1 MVLWT
6 SCMFRRIESSDMAT
20 RKPKF
25 KCGDI
30 VWFFDVDD
38 DMEPSEWI
46 RKCRVEQEATAYFD
60 PIVADLKYD
69 IPYRFRARE
78 NQLFKTERAAHK
90 HFCEW
95 AEKIVDHERSWLL
108 NHKEIK

>member
-1 MVLWT
+1 
-6 SCMFRRIESSDMAT
+6 MAVK
-20 RKPKF
+20 KPKF
-25 KCGDI
+25 ARGDI

-38 DMEPSEWI
+38 DMMPSGWI
-46 RKCRVEQEATAYFD
+46 RKCRVEQEATAFFD
-60 PIVADLKYD
+60 PIVEDLQYD

-95 AEKIVDHERSWLL
+95 AERIVDRERAWLL
-108 NHKEIK
+108 NHKEGK

>member
-1 MVLWT
+1 
-6 SCMFRRIESSDMAT
+6 MAVK
-20 RKPKF
+20 KPKF
-25 KCGDI
+25 ARGDI

-38 DMEPSEWI
+38 DLLPGAWI
-46 RKCRVEQEATAYFD
+46 RKCRVAEEATAFFD
-60 PIVADLKYD
+60 PIVEDLQYD

-78 NQLFKTERAAHK
+78 TQLFKTERAAHK

-108 NHKEIK
+108 NHKELK

>member
-1 MVLWT
+1 
-6 SCMFRRIESSDMAT
+6 MAT

-38 DMEPSEWI
+38 TMDPSAWI
-46 RKCRVEQEATAYFD
+46 RKCRVVQEATEFFD
-60 PIVADLKYD
+60 PIVQDLRYACV
-69 IPYRFRARE
+69 YRFRVRE

-95 AEKIVDHERSWLL
+95 AEHIVDRERAWLL
-108 NHKEIK
+108 NHKERK